1 MTMTMEKRNLVEEK
15 RTPDHELRRDD
26 EDWDKQAAGEFAEA
40 VAGIDTAVVEPDDAK
55 PAPKSKE

>member
-1 MTMTMEKRNLVEEK
+1 MEKRNLVEEK

-26 EDWDKQAAGEFAEA
+26 EDWDKQAAGEFAEEIA
-40 VAGIDTAVVEPDDAK
+40 SIDTTVIAPAEAK